1 MRSRSF
7 RPLLCGLVLLCTLTS
22 FAQEGSEPEGGRGGG
37 MFAGMQRVSGVV
49 TAVAADKLSVKSEDG
64 SSYQVTTTP
73 NTRFMRNGGTFK
85 LTDLKPGDG
94 VMSAGNLDAPNK
106 TLHAAMVI
114 SIDAEQ
120 VKKMAA
126 ARDQFMANL
135 GKTVIAGRVT
145 AIDLDNAKLTLERP
159 DHVSQTIS
167 FDEST
172 SFRRAVPGRMGQGEA
187 NGMGFGG
194 AYAGMRGDRGGTA
207 PPAAA
212 ADAGESITLA
222 DVKVGD
228 TINGPGSVK
237 NGSFIPMQLVV
248 RTPRARGERRREGQ
262 TPSGAPAGSPAKPPT
277 N

>member
-1 MRSRSF
+1 MRSRLI
-7 RPLLCGLVLLCTLTS
+7 RPLALCLVMFCALPAL
-22 FAQEGSEPEGGRGGG
+22 AQEGGEPEGGRGGG

-49 TAVAADKLSVKSEDG
+49 TAVSADKLTLKAEDG
-64 SSYQVTTTP
+64 ATYQVVTTP
-73 NTRFMRNGGTFK
+73 NTRLMRNGATFK

-126 ARDQFMANL
+126 ARDQFMASL

-145 AIDLDNAKLTLERP
+145 AVDLDNAKITLERP

-167 FDEST
+167 VDEST
-172 SFRRAVPGRMGQGEA
+172 SFRRGAPGRMGQGEA

-194 AYAGMRGDRGGTA
+194 AYAGMRGNQ
-207 PPAAA
+207 PAAA
-212 ADAGESITLA
+212 PSDAGESITLA

-228 TINGPGSVK
+228 NVNGSGSVK
-237 NGSFIPMQLVV
+237 NGAFVPKQLVV
-248 RTPRARGERRREGQ
+248 RTPRPRGERRREGQ
-262 TPSGAPAGSPAKPPT
+262 TPGGASAGSATKPPS